1 VVTLATAGVLALGV
15 AGQTG
20 SASGDAGAEAR
31 TRPIKLQVHE
41 VRAGDTIW
49 SIARGVVGPEGD
61 PRPVVDEV
69 IAANR
74 LHDAEIFVGQLLIVP
89 PAP

>member
-1 VVTLATAGVLALGV
+1 MAALGLAATLAVGLVGRVGPA
-15 AGQTG
+15 
-20 SASGDAGAEAR
+20 AGADQAVA
-31 TRPIKLQVHE
+31 TNRPVSLRVHE
-41 VRAGDTIW
+41 VRAGETIW
-49 SIARGVVGPEGD
+49 SIARRVVGAQGD

-74 LHDAEIFVGQLLIVP
+74 LHDAEIFVGQLLVVP